1 MTELA
6 RLAAE
11 LGDFCQRRGW
21 RFCVIG
27 GLAVQHWGE
36 PRMTMDVDLSLLTG
50 FGPEESFIDEWL
62 RHYAG
67 RLPDAKDFA
76 LKNRVLLLRHASG
89 VGIDIALGAVPFE
102 ERLVERAQAVEMEPG
117 CPVRLCTAEDLIVM
131 KAFADRPIDWLD
143 VRGILVRQGVEWL
156 DWKQIRGELKPLGAA
171 KEQPEILGKLEALRK
186 EVEGL

>member
-11 LGDFCQRRGW
+11 LGDFCQRREW

-50 FGPEESFIDEWL
+50 FGHEEAFIDEWL

-67 RLPDAKDFA
+67 RLPNARDFA

-89 VGIDIALGAVPFE
+89 AGIDIALGAVPFE
-102 ERLVERAQAVEMEPG
+102 ERLVDRARVVEMGPG
-117 CPVRLCTAEDLIVM
+117 CPVRLCAAEDLIVM

-143 VRGILVRQGVEWL
+143 IRGILVRQGVDRLGWP
-156 DWKQIRGELKPLGAA
+156 QIRRELKPLGVA
-171 KEQPEILGKLEALRK
+171 KEQPEILEKLEGLRK

>member
-11 LGDFCQRRGW
+11 LGDFCQRRDW
-21 RFCVIG
+21 RSCVIG

-50 FGPEESFIDEWL
+50 FGREEGFIDEWL

-143 VRGILVRQGVEWL
+143 VRGILVRQGVERL
-156 DWKQIRGELKPLGAA
+156 DWPQIRGELKPLCAA
-171 KEQPEILGKLEALRK
+171 KEQPEILAKLEAMRR